1 MQDVMNRTHDRI
13 EQQRRIFDNLGVNLR
28 VAAPGI
34 IHDVDFERQTCTV
47 QLAIR
52 EKLRDNEGNIKD
64 VEIPL
69 LPDVPFFVYSG
80 GGYCLTLPIAP
91 GDDCLVV
98 FGDNCMDAWWQSGGV
113 QNQVERRRHDLSDGF
128 AIVGFRSQPDVV
140 SNYSP
145 GTAQMRNRAG
155 DAYVEISGNTINI
168 KAAGGVNIESGSS
181 VSVSSASD
189 MTIAS
194 SAALNMSSTAGSSF
208 AGSDI
213 SIGSGGNTVID
224 GKNFLGHVHTG
235 VQPGGE
241 NTGGVA

>member
-1 MQDVMNRTHDRI
+1 MLNLMERNRDAI
-13 EQQRRIFDNLGVNLR
+13 EQSRRIFDSFGVDLR

-34 IHDVDFERQTCTV
+34 IKSVDYGKQTCTV

-52 EKLRDNEGNIKD
+52 EKLRDEKGNID
-64 VEIPL
+64 NVEIPL

-80 GGYCLTLPIAP
+80 GGYCLTLPIKP

-128 AIVGFRSQPDVV
+128 AIVGFRSQPNVV
-140 SNYSP
+140 SGYSSE
-145 GTAQMRNRAG
+145 TAQMRNEAG
-155 DAYVEISGNTINI
+155 DAYIEISGSDINI
-168 KAAGGVNIESGSS
+168 VASGKVNVQSGST
-181 VSVSSASD
+181 VNVESSSN
-189 MTIAS
+189 MTISS

-208 AGSDI
+208 SGSDI

-224 GKNFLGHVHTG
+224 GRNFLGHTHSG
-235 VQPGGE
+235 VQPGGG
-241 NTGGVA
+241 NTGGVV